1 MLNTRRSFLG
11 SCIGLGALAGCKAL
25 NIPGASLGGKA
36 KLKLGVLSD
45 VHIREMDNPD
55 WDTRWIVKAF
65 EYFRDNG
72 ADGVIIAGDIAD
84 QGRIHQLQNAADA
97 WFKVFPNDTA
107 PDGRH
112 VEKLFVYGN
121 HDVQGWTWGVKKEDQ
136 SKPEVLADSIGC
148 SEESIAKTWEKCFKE
163 KYEPIWIK
171 DVKGYK
177 VIGAHWDCWG
187 NGKLEAFVKAHD
199 AELRGSKPFFYTQH
213 AHPKDTCFG
222 KWSWGADGGE
232 STAVLS
238 KYPNAFAFSGHSHY
252 TLVDERT
259 VWQGSFTSIN
269 TSSMRYSSHD
279 YNLRDTANFGGN
291 GWGYRHW
298 PRGHVSPAIDTYNGH
313 QGMLVEVGDCEIVIH
328 RRDFTWGESLG
339 DDWVL
344 PLRTTD
350 GTPYDPAM
358 RLQTRE
364 APQFKADAKL
374 AISYR
379 QDEKHGEVLDV
390 TIPHAETVAK
400 CRVFEYEVTAVL
412 LEDDV
417 DLVASQKRVIAQGF
431 NLPESKCSLNTI
443 CSFKKDELP
452 PSAHVRFEV
461 CPIECFG
468 KKGAKI
474 VSSGEIVFPAKK
486 D

>member
-1 MLNTRRSFLG
+1 MMNTRRSFLG
-11 SCIGLGALAGCKAL
+11 SCLGMGLLAGCRAL
-25 NIPGASLGGKA
+25 KIPGASLGAKA
-36 KLKLGVLSD
+36 RLKLGVLSD
-45 VHIREMDNPD
+45 VHIRDEKDPA
-55 WDTRWIVKAF
+55 WDTRWLVKAF
-65 EYFRDNG
+65 EFFRDNG
-72 ADGVIIAGDIAD
+72 ADGVVIAGDIAD
-84 QGRIHQLQNAADA
+84 QGRVHQLQAAADA

-121 HDVQGWTWGVKKEDQ
+121 HDVLGWTWGVPEEDRK
-136 SKPEVLADSIGC
+136 KPEVLANSIGC
-148 SEESIAKTWEKCFKE
+148 SPESIARTWERCFKE

-187 NGKLEAFVKAHD
+187 DGRLEAFLRAHD

-222 KWSWGADGGE
+222 KWSWGADDGA
-232 STAVLS
+232 STKALS
-238 KYPNAFAFSGHSHY
+238 AYPNAFAFSGHSHY

-259 VWQGSFTSIN
+259 VWQGAFTSIN
-269 TSSMRYSSHD
+269 TSSLRYSSHD
-279 YNLRDTANFGGN
+279 YNLRDTGNFGNN
-291 GWGYRHW
+291 GWGYKQW
-298 PRGHVSPAIDTYNGH
+298 ERGHVSPPVDTFTGR

-344 PLRTTD
+344 PLTTAD
-350 GTPYDPAM
+350 GTPYDPAK
-358 RLQTRE
+358 RLRTRE
-364 APQFKADAKL
+364 APQFGPGARL
-374 AISYR
+374 SLSVR
-379 QDEKHGEVLDV
+379 QDDKHGEVVDV
-390 TIPHAETVAK
+390 TIPPAETVSK

-417 DLVASQKRVIAQGF
+417 DLIACQKRVVAAGF
-431 NLPESKCSLNTI
+431 HLPESKCALDTV
-443 CSFKKDELP
+443 CTFRKDELP
-452 PSAHVRFEV
+452 PGGHLRFDVR
-461 CPIECFG
+461 PLECFG
-468 KKGAKI
+468 KKGEKI
-474 VSSGEIVFPAKK
+474 SSSVEIVFPEKK